1 MPHSAPLPADLEPL
15 DRLARFA
22 FDHAPSLCRPEHGCT
37 DYHRVWSAI
46 RLFDLGGATPA
57 GWPFFRRELQ
67 ALATDRPLRVL
78 LSGAA
83 DTGLASIV
91 AAALPPERALIV
103 LTDRCETPIAQN
115 RQFAQALGRPIECHV
130 GDVRALACDPV
141 DAVLAH
147 SFLVFFD
154 PEERQRVV
162 DAWAR
167 VLAPGGRLLMS
178 NRLVA
183 RGAAVRPPPD
193 TAAALARLP
202 ALREKAAAAGW
213 NPVDCDLLAE
223 AAGRF
228 WTRSLLAPL
237 TESGLRDLLSNAG
250 LELVALDYDDS
261 ETPTGPMSRRH
272 RTRERARAE
281 IVARKPG

>member
-1 MPHSAPLPADLEPL
+1 MHDSAPIPSDLEPL

-22 FDHAPSLCRPEHGCT
+22 FERAPSLCRPEHGCT

-67 ALATDRPLRVL
+67 ALPADRPLRVL

-115 RQFAQALGRPIECHV
+115 QRFAQALGRPLECHV

-147 SFLVFFD
+147 SFLVFFE
-154 PEERQRVV
+154 PQARQQVV

-167 VLAPGGRLLMS
+167 ALRPGGRLLMS

-183 RGAAVRPPPD
+183 GGAAVRPPPD
-193 TAAALARLP
+193 TDAAIARLP
-202 ALREKAAAAGW
+202 ALRERAAAAGW
-213 NPVDCDLLAE
+213 NATECDLLAE
-223 AAGRF
+223 AAARF

-237 TESGLRDLLSNAG
+237 TETALRGLLSGAG
-250 LELVALDYDDS
+250 LELLALEYDDS
-261 ETPTGPMSRRH
+261 EAPTGPMSRRH
-272 RTRERARAE
+272 RSRERARAE